1 MKLSGIK
8 GEDNAL
14 LLANILEPIGKIAM
28 DEKYANVFPIQAKKN
43 ETAKAA
49 FARFS
54 FTVLPCMIRDH
65 KDAVCEILSVVSGKP
80 ADDMNFT
87 DIIKGLA
94 ELISDEVFISF
105 FGSAATKK
113 DTPTPSDTS
122 QK

>member
-28 DEKYANVFPIQAKKN
+28 DEKYSNVFPIQAKKG
-43 ETAKAA
+43 ESAKAA

-54 FTVLPCMIRDH
+54 FTILPGMIRDH

-80 ADDMNFT
+80 ANDMNFT
-87 DIIKGLA
+87 DIIKGLT
-94 ELISDEVFISF
+94 ELISDEVFVSF
-105 FGSAATKK
+105 FGSAATQ
-113 DTPTPSDTS
+113 TEPPLQSDTS
-122 QK
+122 EK